1 MKGELDKPIFILY
14 FWIPSKSMLMKQML
28 DFVKHVLTQ
37 VSFDKDLF
45 RKELKKGLRWISP
58 GERALLLT
66 WCIAHFGQT
75 HQDVIKD
82 VFRL

>member
-1 MKGELDKPIFILY
+1 
-14 FWIPSKSMLMKQML
+14 MKQML

-58 GERALLLT
+58 GERAILLT
-66 WCIAHFGQT
+66 WCVAQFGQT
-75 HQDVIKD
+75 HQDVIKE